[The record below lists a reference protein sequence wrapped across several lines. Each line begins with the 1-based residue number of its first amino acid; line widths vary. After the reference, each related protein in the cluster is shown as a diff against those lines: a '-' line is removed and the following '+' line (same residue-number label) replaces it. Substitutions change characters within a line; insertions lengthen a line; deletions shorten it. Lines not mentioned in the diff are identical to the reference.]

1 MAAVL
6 LVTAAID
13 VQSVYAASMQDDPF
27 DAPILNVRP
36 RVFLRRGPFEGLTV
50 AKLCGAAEHPEYT
63 HIRAKWTRRP
73 LGQALEWMITKD
85 RQHLTAA
92 IAGLKKLQVTGSS
105 WTYKGER
112 LVKLATGFDWLY
124 DEFDSTTRADLI
136 ARIEKAADSAVE
148 HVRNGRAPF
157 FYTRTP
163 GALTGLAV
171 SGIALH
177 GVSDKADGY
186 LDIFRRFGVNEYF
199 KAYQWVEGTATGA
212 TYTLDYTFVDLPQ
225 ICAAWWSATGK
236 NPTQW
241 IRDNQ
246 GGWLDRIVRFYLWY
260 MRPGFAFTDINDQYR
275 NIWSSHD
282 QFCQG
287 LDLASY
293 VTRDRHGRSWAQR
306 WTGRFGGALYH
317 TEYAHNFIFR
327 DMNLR
332 PAPLTDLPRAELFG
346 RDSCGYGFFR
356 SHWPVPGKPDDATH
370 VFFRCGD
377 PMDVHGGVA
386 AGEFQIFKYAP
397 LAARSGRYG
406 SYDSPADQY
415 HRNCISANVVL
426 FTDSNDPNDRGDQNS
441 RRGLKSDHATWEQ
454 WLAIRDR
461 YGLDVAHILDWRVAK
476 GEARCRADL
485 TATNPRD
492 KCRSWIR
499 EFVWLANKH
508 LIVLDIVETASS
520 DTTVQW
526 QLHCASPPQ
535 IGDHQIT
542 VDNRPPERSWADP
555 TLRPESEQAR
565 LFCQTLSPQ
574 NYTLLLNADGKTQTF
589 HSDGRSRGLC
599 SGSRYHRD
607 FGADVVQIDPGNELR
622 QTVFLNVLTAT
633 DKDGSGPPTIKV
645 RAPRSGE
652 LELRVSDAR
661 TTLTVPEWFRYP
673 LDGN

>member
-1 MAAVL
+1 
-6 LVTAAID
+6 
-13 VQSVYAASMQDDPF
+13 
-27 DAPILNVRP
+27 
-36 RVFLRRGPFEGLTV
+36 
-50 AKLCGAAEHPEYT
+50 
-63 HIRAKWTRRP
+63 
-73 LGQALEWMITKD
+73 MITGNRED
-85 RQHLTAA
+85 LTAA
-92 IAGLKKLQVTGSS
+92 TDGLKKMQVSGSS
-105 WTYKGER
+105 WTYKGEA
-112 LVKLATGFDWLY
+112 LVRLATGFDWLY
-124 DEFDSTTRADLI
+124 DELDPSTRTDLI
-136 ARIEKAADSAVE
+136 ARIEKAADAAVE
-148 HVRNGRAPF
+148 HVRRGRAPF

-163 GALTGLAV
+163 GALAALTI

-186 LDIFRRFGVNEYF
+186 LDVFRRFGVNEYF
-199 KAYQWVEGTATGA
+199 KAYQWLEGAATGA

-225 ICAAWWSATGK
+225 ICAAWWSATGE

-246 GGWLDRIVRFYLWY
+246 AGWLDGIVRFYLWY

-293 VTRDRHGRSWAQR
+293 VTQNHYGRAWSRR
-306 WTGRFGGALYH
+306 WIGRFGSALYH

-327 DMNLR
+327 DVNLK

-356 SHWPVPGKPDDATH
+356 SHWPAPGKPDDASH

-426 FTDSNDPNDRGDQNS
+426 FTDSSDATDRGDQKS
-441 RRGLKSDHATWEQ
+441 RGGLKNDHATWDQ

-461 YGLDVAHILDWRVAK
+461 YGLDVAHILDWRVIE
-476 GEARCRADL
+476 GEVRCRADL
-485 TATNPRD
+485 TATNRKD
-492 KCRSWIR
+492 KCRTWIR
-499 EFVWLANKH
+499 EFVWLADKH
-508 LIVLDIVETASS
+508 LVVLDIVETVSS
-520 DTTVQW
+520 DTTAQW
-526 QLHCASPPQ
+526 QLHCPSIPR
-535 IGDHQIT
+535 IGDRQIT

-555 TLRPESEQAR
+555 AIRPESEEAR
-565 LFCQTLSPQ
+565 LFCQTLAPHD
-574 NYTLLLNADGKTQTF
+574 YTLFLTADGKTQAF
-589 HSDGRSRGLC
+589 DSDGQSRGFC
-599 SGSRYHRD
+599 QGNRYHQD
-607 FGADVVQIDPGNELR
+607 FGADVVQIDPVNEKR
-622 QTVFLNVLTAT
+622 QIVFLHVLTAT
-633 DKDGSGPPTIKV
+633 DKDSADPPETELKL
-645 RAPRSGE
+645 PRPGK
-652 LELRVSDAR
+652 LELRVDDAR
-661 TTLTVPEWFRYP
+661 TTLAAPEWFRHP
-673 LDGN
+673 RDGR